1 VIPAASDFGAGSL
14 LSSEFCHAQGTFLTQ
29 LKFLGSYRIPRIDVQ
44 VSASLQNLPG
54 PEVLATYTATN
65 AVISPSLGRNLAGG
79 LSNVP
84 VALVAPRSLYG
95 ERMNQLDLRFG
106 KILRFGGKR
115 ANVGVDLYNALN
127 SNAVLAVND
136 AFASWQYPTEIL
148 NARFAKLVL
157 QLDF

>member
-1 VIPAASDFGAGSL
+1 
-14 LSSEFCHAQGTFLTQ
+14 

-54 PEVLATYTATN
+54 PELLATYTATN

-79 LSNVP
+79 TSNVP
-84 VALVAPRSLYG
+84 VALVAPGSMYG

-106 KILRFGGKR
+106 KILRFGRTR

-136 AFASWQYPTEIL
+136 AFASWQQPTEIL